1 MLTGEIPLDAP
12 ARQAGGVLRSPR
24 AVNPK
29 VSQTVSDA
37 VMAGLE
43 MDYKKR
49 PQKIE
54 DFHSL
59 LEVKGKAASPQQVAP
74 PQPIQQPA
82 AQAAVAPSN
91 IKGKIGKVFGA
102 ILGAFW
108 WPIGFNVAFLGIP
121 AGGLIIAALFAALI
135 ALSISYVIMR
145 VFFSL
150 SGAKMNFYE
159 DIIALTAVRIVVI
172 IGILA
177 EVLMEMVEGAKWGD
191 GIARKGKSISLS
203 SFLLGFL
210 SGGTFGLILLLIF
223 RLGYPQT
230 TWLILFF
237 SWKYSILFII
247 LFSFLVA
254 ICSTII
260 CSIIYWL
267 WTWKT
272 GTPPRKKETIITFI
286 LILVGVG
293 MVLIVLHF
301 VPTSFHEKWF
311 YILTNFRFI
320 YTGVKNLL
328 INYWHNAFSF
338 FVGK

>member
-59 LEVKGKAASPQQVAP
+59 LEVKGKAASPQQVAL

-121 AGGLIIAALFAALI
+121 AGGLIIAALFTALI

-159 DIIALTAVRIVVI
+159 EIIALKAVRIVVI

-177 EVLMEMVEGAKWGD
+177 EVLMGIVEGAKWGD

-210 SGGTFGLILLLIF
+210 SGGTFGLILLLISRF
-223 RLGYPQT
+223 GYPQT
-230 TWLILFF
+230 IWRILFF
-237 SWKYSILFII
+237 GWKYAILFII
-247 LFSFLVA
+247 FLSFLVA
-254 ICSTII
+254 IFSTLI

-293 MVLIVLHF
+293 MVLIILHF

-311 YILTNFRFI
+311 YILTKWRFI

-328 INYWHNAFSF
+328 INYWHTAFSF
-338 FVGK
+338 FVRK